1 MPAGPETQFG
11 RRRNLAEVTRAGD
24 TAVAEEGKPPEYD
37 AFLSYAHRDR
47 QVTGAIQKGLHQIGR
62 PLGQL
67 RALRVFRDDTNL
79 TASPDLWGKITE
91 ALDSSR
97 YMIVVLSPQSAGSH
111 WVNEE
116 VSYWLTQRGH
126 RHLMLVLAEGH
137 LQWDAK
143 EARFDPGFSD
153 AAPPAL
159 TEPGSL
165 PAEPLYIDV
174 SGDAPW
180 DLRSLTFRDK
190 MTALAAPVHGK
201 AKDQLAGDDLR
212 EQRRFRRLRRAAI
225 AALILLTVLA
235 VVAAVIAVAQR
246 QEAIRRLHDAVVS
259 KLNAEG
265 ASMLAGATPGG
276 DVRALQELLAAHA
289 IADKPDGVPILNAQV
304 ARFTTQKIVDTSSSP
319 RRLAYSPDGSRVVTA
334 QADGTVR
341 VWESTTGKP
350 VGSPIKGHTDAVSA
364 VAFTPD
370 GQRIASAGRD
380 GTMRLWDAHTGAPL
394 NPNPARVA
402 PILSCLAV
410 SPDGSKV
417 VTGGYDGTIRIW
429 DPHGGQLLRTTD
441 KLFTDGQEITDVTYD
456 RTGKR
461 FAASGNGGSVAIGE
475 PGTSHATVITI
486 LDGTSSPSDVWRIA
500 FSPDGHTIAAVSED
514 LQLWNADTGTLIRT
528 IRVGTAR
535 SAVVAGVAFS
545 PDGHRVATGRSD
557 GALQLWD
564 ADTGAQIGQTLTG
577 HKGQVWDVAFSHD
590 GRQIATTSIDG
601 SLRLWSAAVGQPM
614 RGPDPVLVEVA
625 FSPDGHWVAAS
636 GETAIQRW
644 DISSGQPQPPLTPS
658 GAGAKRFGFVEGA
671 RIVTTARDGTMQVW
685 DSNTGQPLQ
694 PPVHIDIPQGRYF
707 KFAFSRDGHTLASAE
722 EDDGT
727 VQLWDIAT
735 GRGIGQPMTVDTA
748 GITVSS
754 LVFSP
759 DGHHLAAG
767 YDDGLRLWNTDTTQL
782 EAAVSTPVT
791 SVAYSRDGNTVAS
804 GRVDGAVALWDPHTR
819 QPLPHSPLTGHTSM
833 VSAVAF
839 GVGHQMATAGWD
851 ESLRLWDSS
860 TGAPTAAAL
869 TRSDLVESVA
879 ISPDGRLAASASL
892 DGTML
897 LSPAIADLTQLCDKL
912 ASNMSRKQWRDW
924 VSPDIP
930 YITVCPGLPIAPD

>member
-1 MPAGPETQFG
+1 
-11 RRRNLAEVTRAGD
+11 L
-24 TAVAEEGKPPEYD
+24 EYD

-47 QVTGAIQKGLHQIGR
+47 RVTLAIQKGLHQIGR
-62 PLGQL
+62 RLGQL

-91 ALDSSR
+91 ALDNSGF
-97 YMIVVLSPQSAGSH
+97 MIVVLSPQSAASH

-116 VSYWLTQRGH
+116 VSYWLQHRGH
-126 RHLMLVLAEGH
+126 EQLMLVLAEGH
-137 LQWDAK
+137 LGWDATNK
-143 EARFDPGFSD
+143 RFDSEQSD

-174 SGDAPW
+174 SEDAPW
-180 DLRSLTFRDK
+180 DLQSLTLRDK
-190 MTALAAPVHGK
+190 VTALAAPIHGK
-201 AKDQLAGDDLR
+201 PKDQLAGDDLR
-212 EQRRFRRLRRAAI
+212 EQRRFRRLRAA
-225 AALILLTVLA
+225 AVSGLVVLTVLA
-235 VVAAVIAVAQR
+235 VVAAGIAVAQR
-246 QEAIRRLHDAVVS
+246 QEAIRRLHDAIVA

-265 ASMLAGATPGG
+265 AAMLAGATPGG

-341 VWESTTGKP
+341 VWDSTTGKA

-402 PILSCLAV
+402 PVLSCLTV

-417 VTGGYDGTIRIW
+417 VTGDDGTIRIW
-429 DPHGGQLLRTTD
+429 DPHSGQLLRTTD
-441 KLFTDGQEITDVTYD
+441 KLFTDGQKITDVTYD

-461 FAASGNGGSVAIGE
+461 FAASGDGGSVAIGE

-486 LDGTSSPSDVWRIA
+486 LDGTSSPSDVWGIA

-535 SAVVAGVAFS
+535 SALVAGVAFS

-577 HKGQVWDVAFSHD
+577 HTGQVWDVAFSPD

-614 RGPDPVLVEVA
+614 RGPDPVLAEVA

-636 GETAIQRW
+636 GKTAIQRW

-658 GAGAKRFGFVEGA
+658 GAGAKHFGFVEGG
-671 RIVTTARDGTMQVW
+671 RIVTAASDGTMQVW
-685 DSNTGQPLQ
+685 DSNTGQPLA
-694 PPVHIDIPQGRYF
+694 PPVHIDIPQGIHDIPQGIHF
-707 KFAFSRDGHTLASAE
+707 KFAFSRDGHTLASAD

-748 GITVSS
+748 GITVYS

-767 YDDGLRLWNTDTTQL
+767 YSDGLRLWNTDTTHF
-782 EAAVSTPVT
+782 EGAMSTDLSSSEHPVIDE
-791 SVAYSRDGNTVAS
+791 VAYSRDGNTVAG

-819 QPLPHSPLTGHTSM
+819 QPLPHSPFPGHTSM
-833 VSAVAF
+833 VSAMAF
-839 GVGHQMATAGWD
+839 GVGHQLATGGWD
-851 ESLRLWDSS
+851 ARLRLWDSS

-869 TRSDLVESVA
+869 TRSDQVLSVA

-892 DGTML
+892 DGTMQ

-924 VSPDIP
+924 VSPAIA
-930 YITVCPGLPIAPD
+930 YITLCPGLPIAPD